1 MECGD
6 NSVLSFGDKNL
17 IIVAIAPPKQKLPKV
32 KLLPLAGSSAIH
44 LPLRG
49 TFSLNEKECV
59 QQSSQN

>member
-17 IIVAIAPPKQKLPKV
+17 IIVAIAPPKKLPKV

-49 TFSLNEKECV
+49 IFSLNEKECV
-59 QQSSQN
+59 QQPSQN